1 MFGGDD
7 EDGDFLSPTG
17 GAKLASLFGLG
28 EETSRGNESFHY
40 TAPKQPRKSSNPVI
54 QTAAPSPGTLEV
66 LFATAVQAFRYL
78 NGQYVK
84 QGKLGAAILGNHTSK
99 EYKLLLYLS
108 QQKQVTSAKIHVD
121 FIFTVQSNNYCT
133 FYDDQRQNWSLMFES
148 QKSSSDFCKEV
159 CLAKANSCTVLDA
172 VLTQDLS
179 LGEGQAVQ
187 HGDSLEVAYRGWIL
201 QNHTIGQMF
210 DSNQNK
216 DTLFR
221 LKIGAGKVIQGWEK
235 GVLGM
240 KKAGCRLIVVPPN
253 LAYGSQGVP
262 DCVPAN
268 STVIFEAAL
277 KRVKISKECGSDQA
291 SAGSRDSGTLSPA
304 PSVENLTP
312 EPPVQT
318 TELDPGKPGETP
330 LRTKSNSLSE
340 QLTTTDAT
348 KAKLISR
355 MAKMGQPMLPFLTCQ
370 TESCDF
376 ELEDTTTSRAKNLPV
391 ASSPVQ
397 ISSAAPVQAQVLPH
411 PYPVLPTNVLPNLA
425 NFAVQPGLL
434 GNTHTFQTSVP
445 TNQLQS
451 VSQVYPARVPF
462 IGSNDV
468 TSYLMIETRQQ
479 NTEIRLAVGKVAER
493 VDQLASKIDDL
504 QRQGAV
510 SLGLSGI
517 SMESSMIMQNVQRI
531 IQENE
536 CLKKE
541 IFEKGSRIEEQNR
554 KISELF
560 NQSQRYM
567 KQSNALMEKSNDSLK
582 SSSEQSQARLL
593 QAEQDKIQV
602 REELS
607 SITAHLSQV
616 KLETHQQKVLEL
628 QTKLSTSLLECER
641 HSKRICELESQLE
654 ELKEVA
660 ERAQAQYRA
669 EMQRCK
675 EIELKL
681 EKMEEEVNDLKT
693 NQDGLTQAC
702 QLKAELEER
711 WTVKCKQVLA
721 SAKEKHLKEMAD
733 LKDERNLLELK
744 LKQEQGS
751 HNATVKELLERRVA
765 ELEMKL
771 NEQESLAN
779 TAKEVKR
786 VMNGVFHSL
795 RGEFHLSESYSG
807 HTVLGVI
814 VNTIKNVTLQLLH
827 DKDSLTTI
835 KKEELADQEEE
846 TDKDDSKQ
854 QDKTISNT
862 FLVNEES
869 GVSKAIKEA
878 VCEANDDHHHNSED
892 QISDGAEVQ
901 KVLSVLKEQ
910 FHSEALET
918 TNIPTSGFPQK
929 QRQELDDTS
938 EAANPEV
945 GIYESVLTQVE
956 QEQNAAVSVSDKSR
970 MENTENSGGMSSDS
984 QKSYGPPVKPPPPP
998 DEVKDTS
1005 LTRESL
1011 IENGET
1017 IFHIRAIDKSTSH
1030 PVLEEEEDELSLK
1043 GQPPPAPLLGDDDD
1057 EKDDEHPDWLS

>member
-1 MFGGDD
+1 MFSGDD

-17 GAKLASLFGLG
+17 GAKLASLFGLD

-40 TAPKQPRKSSNPVI
+40 TAPKQPRKNSNPVSVI

-108 QQKQVTSAKIHVD
+108 QQKQVTSAKIHID

-148 QKSSSDFCKEV
+148 EKSSSDFCKEV
-159 CLAKANSCTVLDA
+159 CLAKANSCNVLDA

-179 LGEGQAVQ
+179 LGEGQTVQ
-187 HGDSLEVAYRGWIL
+187 YGDSLEVAYRGWIL

-216 DTLFR
+216 DKLLR

-277 KRVKISKECGSDQA
+277 KRVKISKDCGSDQA
-291 SAGSRDSGTLSPA
+291 SASSRDSGTLSPA
-304 PSVENLTP
+304 PSVENLTS

-318 TELDPGKPGETP
+318 TEMDQGKAGDTP

-340 QLTTTDAT
+340 QITTTDAT

-376 ELEDTTTSRAKNLPV
+376 DLEDTTTSRVKNLPV

-397 ISSAAPVQAQVLPH
+397 ISSAGPVQAHVLPH
-411 PYPVLPTNVLPNLA
+411 PYPVLPANVLPNLA
-425 NFAVQPGLL
+425 NFAAQPGLL
-434 GNTHTFQTSVP
+434 GNTHTF
-445 TNQLQS
+445 
-451 VSQVYPARVPF
+451 
-462 IGSNDV
+462 
-468 TSYLMIETRQQ
+468 
-479 NTEIRLAVGKVAER
+479 
-493 VDQLASKIDDL
+493 
-504 QRQGAV
+504 
-510 SLGLSGI
+510 
-517 SMESSMIMQNVQRI
+517 
-531 IQENE
+531 QENE

-567 KQSNALMEKSNDSLK
+567 EQSNTLMEKRNDSLK
-582 SSSEQSQARLL
+582 SSSEQIQARLL
-593 QAEQDKIQV
+593 QAEQDKIQL

-607 SITAHLSQV
+607 STTAQFSQV
-616 KLETHQQKVLEL
+616 KLEALTHQQKILEL

-641 HSKRICELESQLE
+641 HSKHICELESQLE
-654 ELKEVA
+654 EVKEVA
-660 ERAQAQYRA
+660 EKAQAQYCA
-669 EMQRCK
+669 EMKRCK
-675 EIELKL
+675 EIEQKL
-681 EKMEEEVNDLKT
+681 EKMEEEVNDLRT
-693 NQDGLTQAC
+693 NHDGQNQAC
-702 QLKAELEER
+702 QLKAELEEK
-711 WTVKCKQVLA
+711 WTVKCEQALA
-721 SAKEKHLKEMAD
+721 SAKEKHLKEMAH

-751 HNATVKELLERRVA
+751 HSASVKELLERRVA

-771 NEQESLAN
+771 NEQESL
-779 TAKEVKR
+779 THTTKEVKR

-835 KKEELADQEEE
+835 KKKELANQEEE
-846 TDKDDSKQ
+846 TDKDDSQ
-854 QDKTISNT
+854 QDKTICNT
-862 FLVNEES
+862 FLMNEES
-869 GVSKAIKEA
+869 VSKPIKEA
-878 VCEANDDHHHNSED
+878 VCEINDDHHHRSKD
-892 QISDGAEVQ
+892 QITDETEVQ
-901 KVLSVLKEQ
+901 EPLSVLKEQ
-910 FHSEALET
+910 LHSEALET
-918 TNIPTSGFPQK
+918 TNIPTSGFLQK
-929 QRQELDDTS
+929 KGQTLDDTS
-938 EAANPEV
+938 EAANPEAK
-945 GIYESVLTQVE
+945 IHESGLTQVE
-956 QEQNAAVSVSDKSR
+956 QEQNAAVSVSDKPR
-970 MENTENSGGMSSDS
+970 MEYKENSGEMSLDS
-984 QKSYGPPVKPPPPP
+984 HKSFGPPIKPPPPP
-998 DEVKDTS
+998 DEVKDKS
-1005 LTRESL
+1005 LTGELL

-1017 IFHIRAIDKSTSH
+1017 TQIRAIDKSTLH
-1030 PVLEEEEDELSLK
+1030 PVLEDELHKSVEGLK
-1043 GQPPPAPLLGDDDD
+1043 GHPPPAPLLGDD
-1057 EKDDEHPDWLS
+1057 KDDDDDDDDDPDWLS

>member
-1 MFGGDD
+1 MVHSYSVSPLSWVKFCQMWKTPFDRTLCQTFPAD
-7 EDGDFLSPTG
+7 HCTTFWSTRSDGHLPPALEPT
-17 GAKLASLFGLG
+17 
-28 EETSRGNESFHY
+28 H
-40 TAPKQPRKSSNPVI
+40 
-54 QTAAPSPGTLEV
+54 
-66 LFATAVQAFRYL
+66 
-78 NGQYVK
+78 
-84 QGKLGAAILGNHTSK
+84 
-99 EYKLLLYLS
+99 
-108 QQKQVTSAKIHVD
+108 QQM
-121 FIFTVQSNNYCT
+121 VQSNNYCT

-148 QKSSSDFCKEV
+148 EKSSSDFCKEV
-159 CLAKANSCTVLDA
+159 CLAKANSCNVLDA

-179 LGEGQAVQ
+179 LGEGQTVQ
-187 HGDSLEVAYRGWIL
+187 YGDSLEVAYRGWIL

-216 DTLFR
+216 DKLLR

-277 KRVKISKECGSDQA
+277 KRVKISKDCGSDQA
-291 SAGSRDSGTLSPA
+291 SASSRDSGTLSPA
-304 PSVENLTP
+304 PSVENLTS

-318 TELDPGKPGETP
+318 TEMDQGKAGDTP

-340 QLTTTDAT
+340 QITTTDAT

-376 ELEDTTTSRAKNLPV
+376 DLEDTTTSRVKNLPV

-397 ISSAAPVQAQVLPH
+397 ISSAGPVQAHVLPH
-411 PYPVLPTNVLPNLA
+411 PYPVLPANVLPNLA
-425 NFAVQPGLL
+425 NFAAQPGLL

-451 VSQVYPARVPF
+451 VSQVYPARVPY

-468 TSYLMIETRQQ
+468 TSYLMIESRQQ
-479 NTEIRLAVGKVAER
+479 NTEIRLAVGKVADK

-504 QRQGAV
+504 QRQGAI

-517 SMESSMIMQNVQRI
+517 SMESSMIMQNIQRI

-567 KQSNALMEKSNDSLK
+567 EQSNTLMEKRNDSLK
-582 SSSEQSQARLL
+582 SSSEQIQARLL
-593 QAEQDKIQV
+593 QAEQDKIQL

-607 SITAHLSQV
+607 STTAQFSQV
-616 KLETHQQKVLEL
+616 KLEALTHQQKILEL

-641 HSKRICELESQLE
+641 HSKHICELESQLE
-654 ELKEVA
+654 EVKEVA
-660 ERAQAQYRA
+660 EKAQAQYCA
-669 EMQRCK
+669 EMKRCK
-675 EIELKL
+675 EIEQKL
-681 EKMEEEVNDLKT
+681 EKMEEEVNDLRT
-693 NQDGLTQAC
+693 NHDGQNQAC
-702 QLKAELEER
+702 QLKAELEEK
-711 WTVKCKQVLA
+711 WTVKCEQALA
-721 SAKEKHLKEMAD
+721 SAKEKHLKEMAH

-751 HNATVKELLERRVA
+751 HSASVKELLERRVA

-771 NEQESLAN
+771 NEQESL
-779 TAKEVKR
+779 THTTKEVKR

-835 KKEELADQEEE
+835 KKKELANQEEE
-846 TDKDDSKQ
+846 TDKDDSQ
-854 QDKTISNT
+854 QDKTICNT
-862 FLVNEES
+862 FLMNEES
-869 GVSKAIKEA
+869 VSKPIKEA
-878 VCEANDDHHHNSED
+878 VCEINDDHHHRSKD
-892 QISDGAEVQ
+892 QITDETEVQ
-901 KVLSVLKEQ
+901 EPLSVLKEQ
-910 FHSEALET
+910 LHSEALET
-918 TNIPTSGFPQK
+918 TNIPTSGFLQK
-929 QRQELDDTS
+929 KGQTLDDTS
-938 EAANPEV
+938 EAANPEAK
-945 GIYESVLTQVE
+945 IHESGLTQVE
-956 QEQNAAVSVSDKSR
+956 QEQNAAVSVSDKPR
-970 MENTENSGGMSSDS
+970 MEYKENSGEMSLDS
-984 QKSYGPPVKPPPPP
+984 HKSFGPPIKPPPPP
-998 DEVKDTS
+998 DEVKDKS
-1005 LTRESL
+1005 LTGELL

-1017 IFHIRAIDKSTSH
+1017 TQIRAIDKSTLH
-1030 PVLEEEEDELSLK
+1030 PVLEDELHKSVEGLK
-1043 GQPPPAPLLGDDDD
+1043 GHPPPAPLLGDD
-1057 EKDDEHPDWLS
+1057 KDDDDDDDDDPDWLS